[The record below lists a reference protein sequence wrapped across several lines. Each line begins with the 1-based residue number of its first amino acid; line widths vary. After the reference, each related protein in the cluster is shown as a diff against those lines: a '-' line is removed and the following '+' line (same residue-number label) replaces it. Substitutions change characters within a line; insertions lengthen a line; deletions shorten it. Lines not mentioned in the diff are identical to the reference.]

1 MTVVNQENS
10 CQQLVCQ
17 EYIRQLNS
25 SGVVQTI
32 SNGVQESMDKVV
44 MFVNSIPQTIRT
56 NTLNIVKLVAGN
68 LQILGDVV
76 SSVPDSKEPPVTK
89 ENLTIINY
97 LKDKHPAAFK
107 DIIEKSKEMKDDPS
121 EKRLVKVLQISSS
134 IMKLL

>member
-1 MTVVNQENS
+1 MTVVS
-10 CQQLVCQ
+10 Q

-97 LKDKHPAAFK
+97 LKDKHPATFK